1 MIGKIL
7 KEPQNV
13 SAYVKIGSGVSYFQT
28 ISYLQANLILNSLRL
43 MINESIKLLRL

>member
-1 MIGKIL
+1 MIGKLL

-28 ISYLQANLILNSLRL
+28 ISHLQANLIWNSWKLR
-43 MINESIKLLRL
+43 IN